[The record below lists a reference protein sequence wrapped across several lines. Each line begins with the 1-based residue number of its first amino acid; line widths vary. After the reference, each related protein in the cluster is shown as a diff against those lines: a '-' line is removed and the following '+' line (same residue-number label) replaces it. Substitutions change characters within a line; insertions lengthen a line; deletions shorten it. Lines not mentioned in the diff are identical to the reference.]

1 MFEHQGMTGAE
12 AMRRSAPAPKA
23 TPDPA
28 ADPMQDQSAGG
39 MSVTITDNGDGTFSC
54 DDGSGQP
61 SQHASFDEAADYAK
75 QTMGV
80 ADDMP
85 MDDAAAAPPEKSAP
99 ASDSTDLAGM
109 YAKK

>member
-1 MFEHQGMTGAE
+1 MLEHQGMTAGE
-12 AMRRSAPAPKA
+12 AMRRSAPAPK
-23 TPDPA
+23 TP
-28 ADPMQDQSAGG
+28 PMGEPDGDEPAGG

-85 MDDAAAAPPEKSAP
+85 MDDAEPEVHPAKSAP
-99 ASDSTDLAGM
+99 TSDSTDLAGM